1 MEPGKENAMIFRKL
15 CLLALVLVPLAACSA
30 TSRFHTE
37 PKGAKLF
44 INGDYIGETP
54 VVYDDSYGLPSR
66 MHVEIQKEGYDDLD
80 MYMDKTMA
88 YQAMP
93 TFIFP
98 YSSTIAVFWAYRYA
112 SDYRIN
118 LTPLKQKSQDPADE
132 AAPEE

>member
-1 MEPGKENAMIFRKL
+1 MIFRKL

-66 MHVEIQKEGYDDLD
+66 IQVEIQKEGYDDLD

-88 YQAMP
+88 KSPRTLP
-93 TFIFP
+93 TKP
-98 YSSTIAVFWAYRYA
+98 LPKNNLELRPHPDPHVHP
-112 SDYRIN
+112 
-118 LTPLKQKSQDPADE
+118 LTPLQNPNA
-132 AAPEE
+132 